1 MKHHHYLWALSVCFL
16 LFLVC
21 GCDDTSQTPRIK
33 HKVIEFD
40 QTGGTKVNEVALKKN
55 PWFFH
60 SLIVYEQD
68 PSATTVNKVRER
80 ELTKDEMEISTTKDG
95 DKVIHYDWITFC
107 ISKDTRTITVTA
119 EENKTGQPRSIYFLA
134 LAIVWGPSFTVT
146 QSE

>member
-1 MKHHHYLWALSVCFL
+1 MKHHYLWAFSVCFL

-21 GCDDTSQTPRIK
+21 GCDDTSQTPVIK
-33 HKVIEFD
+33 QKVMEFD
-40 QTGGTKVNEVALKKN
+40 RIGGTKVNTVFLRKN

-60 SLIVYEQD
+60 TLVVYEKD
-68 PSATTVNKVRER
+68 PSATTFNKVREK

-119 EENKTGQPRSIYFLA
+119 EENKTGQPRSIYFFA
-134 LAIVWGPSFTVT
+134 WSIVWGPSLTVN
-146 QSE
+146 QKE

>member
-1 MKHHHYLWALSVCFL
+1 MKHHHYLWAFSVCFL

-33 HKVIEFD
+33 QEFMEFD
-40 QTGGTKVNEVALKKN
+40 RTGGTKVNEVALKKN

-60 SLIVYEQD
+60 TLVVYEKD
-68 PSATTVNKVRER
+68 PSATTLNKVKKKV
-80 ELTKDEMEISTTKDG
+80 LTKDEMEITPTTDG

-119 EENKTGQPRSIYFLA
+119 EENKTGQPRSIYFFA
-134 LAIVWGPSFTVT
+134 WSIVWGPSFTVN
-146 QSE
+146 QKE

>member
-1 MKHHHYLWALSVCFL
+1 MKHHYLWAFSVCFL

-21 GCDDTSQTPRIK
+21 GCDDTSQTPVIK
-33 HKVIEFD
+33 QKVIEFD
-40 QTGGTKVNEVALKKN
+40 RIGGTKVNTVFLRKN

-60 SLIVYEQD
+60 TLVVYEKD
-68 PSATTVNKVRER
+68 PSATTFNKVREK
-80 ELTKDEMEISTTKDG
+80 ELTKDEMEITTTKDG
-95 DKVIHYDWITFC
+95 DKVIHYDWITFR

-119 EENKTGQPRSIYFLA
+119 EENKTGKPRSIYFMA

>member
-1 MKHHHYLWALSVCFL
+1 MKQHHYLWALSVCFL
-16 LFLVC
+16 LFIVC

-33 HKVIEFD
+33 QEFMEFD
-40 QTGGTKVNEVALKKN
+40 RTGGTKVNEVALKKN

-60 SLIVYEQD
+60 TLVVYEQD
-68 PSATTVNKVRER
+68 PSATTFNKVREKV
-80 ELTKDEMEISTTKDG
+80 LTKDEMEISTTEDG
-95 DKVIHYDWITFC
+95 SKVIHYDWIPFR

-119 EENKTGQPRSIYFLA
+119 EENKTGKPRSIYFMA

>member
-1 MKHHHYLWALSVCFL
+1 MKHYFWWAVSVCFL
-16 LFLVC
+16 LLFSC
-21 GCDDTSQTPRIK
+21 GCDDTSQTPVIK
-33 HKVIEFD
+33 QKVMEFD
-40 QTGGTKVNEVALKKN
+40 RAGGTKVNTVFLRKN

-60 SLIVYEQD
+60 TLVVYEKD
-68 PSATTVNKVRER
+68 PSATTFNKVKKKV
-80 ELTKDEMEISTTKDG
+80 LTKDEMEITTTKDG

>member
-16 LFLVC
+16 LFIVC
-21 GCDDTSQTPRIK
+21 GCDDTSQTPVITQ
-33 HKVIEFD
+33 KVIEFD
-40 QTGGTKVNEVALKKN
+40 RAGGTKVNTVFLRKN

-60 SLIVYEQD
+60 TLVVYEKD
-68 PSATTVNKVRER
+68 PSATTFNKVREK
-80 ELTKDEMEISTTKDG
+80 ELTKDEMEISTTEDG
-95 DKVIHYDWITFC
+95 SKVIHYDWITFR

-119 EENKTGQPRSIYFLA
+119 EENKTGKPRSIYFMA

>member
-1 MKHHHYLWALSVCFL
+1 MKHYFWWAASVCFL
-16 LFLVC
+16 LLFAC

-33 HKVIEFD
+33 QEVIDFD
-40 QTGGTKVNEVALKKN
+40 RTGGTKVNEVVLKKN

-60 SLIVYEQD
+60 TLVVYEQD

-95 DKVIHYDWITFC
+95 SKVIHYEWITFC
-107 ISKDTRTITVTA
+107 ISKDTRTVTVTA
-119 EENKTGQPRSIYFLA
+119 EENKTGKPRSIYFFA

>member
-1 MKHHHYLWALSVCFL
+1 MKHHYLWAFSVCFL

-21 GCDDTSQTPRIK
+21 GCDDTSQTPVITQ
-33 HKVIEFD
+33 KVIEFD
-40 QTGGTKVNEVALKKN
+40 PAGGTKVNTVFLRKN

-60 SLIVYEQD
+60 TLVVYEKD
-68 PSATTVNKVRER
+68 PSATTFNKVKKKV
-80 ELTKDEMEISTTKDG
+80 LTKDEMEITTTKDG

>member
-1 MKHHHYLWALSVCFL
+1 MKHHYLRAFSVCFL

-33 HKVIEFD
+33 QEFMEFD
-40 QTGGTKVNEVALKKN
+40 RTGGTKVNEVALKKN

-60 SLIVYEQD
+60 TLVVYEQD
-68 PSATTVNKVRER
+68 PSATTFNKVKEK
-80 ELTKDEMEISTTKDG
+80 ELTKDEMEISTTEDG
-95 DKVIHYDWITFC
+95 SKVIHYDWITFC

-119 EENKTGQPRSIYFLA
+119 EENKTGKPRSIYFMA

>member
-1 MKHHHYLWALSVCFL
+1 MKHHYLWAFSACFF
-16 LFLVC
+16 LFLAC

-33 HKVIEFD
+33 QEFMEFD
-40 QTGGTKVNEVALKKN
+40 RTGGSKVNEVALKKN

-60 SLIVYEQD
+60 TLIVYELD
-68 PSATTVNKVRER
+68 PSATTVNKVREK
-80 ELTKDEMEISTTKDG
+80 ELTKDEMEITTTEDG
-95 DKVIHYDWITFC
+95 SKVIHYDWITFR

-119 EENKTGQPRSIYFLA
+119 EENKTGKPRSIYFMA

>member
-1 MKHHHYLWALSVCFL
+1 MKHHHYLWALSACFF
-16 LFLVC
+16 LFLAC

-33 HKVIEFD
+33 QEFMEFD
-40 QTGGTKVNEVALKKN
+40 RTGGTKVNEVALKKN

-60 SLIVYEQD
+60 TLIVYEQD
-68 PSATTVNKVRER
+68 PSATTVNKVREK
-80 ELTKDEMEISTTKDG
+80 ELTKDEMEITITEDG
-95 DKVIHYDWITFC
+95 SKVIHYDWITFR

-119 EENKTGQPRSIYFLA
+119 EENKTGKPRSIYFLA

>member
-1 MKHHHYLWALSVCFL
+1 MKHHHYLRALSVCFL

-21 GCDDTSQTPRIK
+21 GCDDTSQTPVITQ
-33 HKVIEFD
+33 KVIEFD
-40 QTGGTKVNEVALKKN
+40 RAGGTKVNTVFLRKN

-60 SLIVYEQD
+60 TLVVYEKD
-68 PSATTVNKVRER
+68 PSATTFNKVREK
-80 ELTKDEMEISTTKDG
+80 ELTKDEMEITTTKDG
-95 DKVIHYDWITFC
+95 DKVIHYDWITFR

-119 EENKTGQPRSIYFLA
+119 EENKTGKPRSIYFMA

>member
-1 MKHHHYLWALSVCFL
+1 MKHHYLWAFSVCFL

-21 GCDDTSQTPRIK
+21 GCDDTSQTPVITQ
-33 HKVIEFD
+33 KVIEFD
-40 QTGGTKVNEVALKKN
+40 RAGGTKVNTVFLRKN

-60 SLIVYEQD
+60 TLVVYEKD
-68 PSATTVNKVRER
+68 PSATTFNKVKKKV
-80 ELTKDEMEISTTKDG
+80 LTKDEMEITTTKDG